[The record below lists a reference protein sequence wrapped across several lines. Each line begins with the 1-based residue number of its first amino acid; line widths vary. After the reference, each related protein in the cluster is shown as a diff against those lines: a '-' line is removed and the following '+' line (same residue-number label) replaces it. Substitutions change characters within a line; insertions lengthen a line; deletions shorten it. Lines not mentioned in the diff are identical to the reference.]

1 MAASI
6 GSSTKQLSSQTNVGQ
21 YISGIK
27 FDMFM
32 ILLTSWFIGGLHLD
46 GWAHAHIP
54 QLETFFTPWHAALYS
69 GYLACAIAI
78 VGVVT
83 INHRRGYPWRE
94 AIPTGYELS
103 LLGAPLFLI
112 GGIAD
117 MIWHILFG
125 IEKSTE
131 ALLSPTHLLLAFS
144 GVLIVSGPF
153 SCCLASSR

>member
-1 MAASI
+1 MKGFLPMAASI
-6 GSSTKQLSSQTNVGQ
+6 GSSAKQLSSQTNVGQ

-46 GWAHAHIP
+46 GWAHSHIP

-78 VGVVT
+78 VGVVA
-83 INHRRGYPWRE
+83 INHRRGYNWRE

-103 LLGAPLFLI
+103 LLGVPLFLI

-144 GVLIVSGPF
+144 GVLIVS
-153 SCCLASSR
+153 